1 MCSITPIFLQ
11 PLLYLV
17 VCRLD
22 PLLSPDPVSNIG
34 VDPLHSHRDAC
45 RMSDSTPNLY
55 KIFAVFLLLALL
67 AVFFTMIAGFLSA
80 LVFAASSALMFY
92 PLQKRL
98 EKRLAPNFAAMINLL
113 LLLAVIIVPAIFLF
127 GLAVSQALSVVD
139 QASTWIGDR
148 LNSDVPFAG
157 IQFPSWLPFS
167 GELDDIK
174 QEITGKAGQI
184 AGAVGRFL
192 VQALQQ
198 VTQATALFLLDLFIA
213 AYFFFYCLVDGER
226 LVGSLVASL
235 PLDQEGRDDLV
246 DVSSTVIRSVLKSMV
261 VIGVVQGFLSGLAFW
276 VVGVNGYV
284 FWGIVM
290 GLLSVIPFIGPI
302 IIWLPVAAYLA
313 VLGEYWQAV
322 FLAAWFWLVVASVDN
337 VLRPR
342 LVGSDTQMPDVLVLL
357 TTIGGLFL
365 FGAIGLIVGPLIGA
379 LLMAAWAVYRREFA
393 EELAL
398 NSEQATPAA
407 SPGPNSV
414 QREND

>member
-1 MCSITPIFLQ
+1 
-11 PLLYLV
+11 
-17 VCRLD
+17 
-22 PLLSPDPVSNIG
+22 
-34 VDPLHSHRDAC
+34 
-45 RMSDSTPNLY
+45 MSDSTPNLY
-55 KIFAVFLLLALL
+55 KIFAVVLLLALL

-80 LVFAASSALMFY
+80 LVFAASSALLLR
-92 PLQKRL
+92 PLQDRFERRL
-98 EKRLAPNFAAMINLL
+98 SPNFAAAINLL

-127 GLAVSQALSVVD
+127 GLAASQALSVVD

-174 QEITGKAGQI
+174 HEITSKAGQI

-226 LVGSLVASL
+226 LVDSFVASL

-261 VIGVVQGFLSGLAFW
+261 VIGAVQGFLSGLAFW
-276 VVGVNGYV
+276 VVGVNAYV

-302 IIWLPVAAYLA
+302 IIWLPVAAYLV

-393 EELAL
+393 EELAPS
-398 NSEQATPAA
+398 SEPEA
-407 SPGPNSV
+407 SAVSGGPNSV
-414 QREND
+414 HREND